1 MKFKDRLTNIIR
13 NTIKNYDFEDAI
25 NDAIDSIDIEEI
37 ITYRLNQKIKDIDIE
52 PLVTDLVKEMIDEE
66 LDSFD
71 IEDEVLTALQDQFQ
85 DN

>member
-13 NTIKNYDFEDAI
+13 DTIKNYDFEDAI

>member
-52 PLVTDLVKEMIDEE
+52 PLVTDLVQEMIDEE

-71 IEDEVLTALQDQFQ
+71 IEDEVLSAEQK
-85 DN
+85 